1 MIEYLISLDV
11 SLFQFMNSGLSN
23 TLFDILMQKITHQ
36 NNWIIPLCILFY
48 ILLFKTGK
56 RGKIAFIILLIGFGI
71 TDYFSAQYIKPFIG
85 RIRPSHS
92 MLDSIHLLVNKGGKW
107 SFPSNHAANS
117 FVLATI
123 LSYFFS
129 QWKYP
134 LFILASLIG
143 FSRIYVGV
151 HYPGDVVFGAL
162 LGYCIAWI
170 LLSIWVILKMRELK
184 RGRTWVW
191 YTSDTINK

>member
-1 MIEYLISLDV
+1 
-11 SLFQFMNSGLSN
+11 
-23 TLFDILMQKITHQ
+23 
-36 NNWIIPLCILFY
+36 
-48 ILLFKTGK
+48 
-56 RGKIAFIILLIGFGI
+56 
-71 TDYFSAQYIKPFIG
+71 
-85 RIRPSHS
+85 

>member
-1 MIEYLISLDV
+1 MIEYLISLE
-11 SLFQFMNSGLSN
+11 LSN
-23 TLFDILMQKITHQ
+23 TLFDILMPKITHQ